1 MGSEG
6 WSCASQVSSLGTTTV
21 AGLVWP
27 NTPNPLYFV
36 VNRNKLNNT
45 IIYTLTLYTLSVSVN
60 FFIYIFINFN
70 GIFFFSFHTFL
81 IFILELVGVLPLE
94 AQQNL
99 LEAVLA

>member
-36 VNRNKLNNT
+36 VNSNKLNNT
-45 IIYTLTLYTLSVSVN
+45 ITYSYTLYTLSVSVT
-60 FFIYIFINFN
+60 FFIIYIFINLN
-70 GIFFFSFHTFL
+70 GYGIHFSFLFTLF
-81 IFILELVGVLPLE
+81 
-94 AQQNL
+94 
-99 LEAVLA
+99 